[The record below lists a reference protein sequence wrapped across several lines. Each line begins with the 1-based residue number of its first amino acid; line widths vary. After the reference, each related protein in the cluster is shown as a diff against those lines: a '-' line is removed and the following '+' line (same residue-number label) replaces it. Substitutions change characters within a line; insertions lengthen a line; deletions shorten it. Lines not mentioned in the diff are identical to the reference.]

1 METTL
6 KYVRMSEAAPRITL
20 PATPRAN
27 GPYHIEVP
35 TTQHLI
41 LVFGHR
47 WTDHAAKFT
56 HPKMLGKFLRLLEF
70 KHYRR
75 GGGKFWTANVGTD
88 LYFAVPSSLVEIA
101 LDTGYSYVKARI
113 NGVCLT
119 LNVSGGTCN
128 GWTDRVGAVAHVRV
142 GHGIRDLKKIAEVS
156 TPGTELEANGWTFT
170 RENQDECDVLSLRN
184 QVTRLSTD
192 PRVQRIA
199 GLSGD
204 RFKITP
210 PASVPVVA
218 VA

>member
-20 PATPRAN
+20 PATARAN

-56 HPKMLGKFLRLLEF
+56 HPKVLGKFLLLLES
-70 KHYRR
+70 Y
-75 GGGKFWTANVGTD
+75 VGTD
-88 LYFAVPSSLVEIA
+88 LYFAVPTSLVEIA
-101 LDTGYSYVKARI
+101 LDTGYSYVNARV
-113 NGVCLT
+113 NGVGLT
-119 LNVSGGTCN
+119 LNVSGVTCDGRT
-128 GWTDRVGAVAHVRV
+128 GWTDWVGAVSHVRV

-156 TPGTELEANGWTFT
+156 ATGTELEANGWTFT
-170 RENQDECDVLSLRN
+170 RENLEDRDLLRLQCRIQDHVS
-184 QVTRLSTD
+184 D
-192 PRVQRIA
+192 PRMQ
-199 GLSGD
+199 GLAELPRD
-204 RFKITP
+204 HFKITP